1 MTAPVALGSRRELF
15 VDRFLVDRLEG
26 AALHLHPPV
35 RKEVVFQI
43 SQPWESACTACY
55 NLVQEGDRVLL
66 YYRGFYP
73 IGQDYADGAASQ
85 TTNLAVS
92 RDGIRFEQPDLGLVE
107 FEGTRRN
114 NVLIQGHESHN
125 FCVFLDANPA
135 ADPEQRFK
143 AVGGTGR
150 SNLHGFASPDGL
162 RWTPVKEGPLEV
174 TGAFDSLNVP
184 LWDPHVGRYR
194 LFSRYSETKGGRVRA
209 IQSCTS
215 EDFVHWTDPEP
226 HRYGDGVP
234 LEHFYTNATTPC
246 PGAEQILL
254 SFPMRFLPERELD
267 TAGMPYPGSG
277 LSDAVFMSQP
287 RRRPLGPHLPGGLA
301 AARHRPAQLVP
312 PQLHPRPR
320 PGADG
325 RRRVVDLH
333 LGALRVVDEPPAPR
347 GRAAPRVR
355 LGAGRVRRGRA
366 RDAAPAARRRRPAPE
381 LRHLGGRIAAG
392 GDPGRVGTSAAGVRP
407 GGDGPGIRRPARR
420 PGGLEGGGRS
430 LRPEGAPGAPAGGAA
445 GRRSV
450 RSAERLSAAGP
461 RSAWRATAGL
471 IQVEEVPRLHAA
483 GVVLAH
489 QADPR
494 HHISPTQS
502 MEPIRRRTNLDI
514 RRRLSH
520 RRSVVE
526 SCLRFIGESSKRR
539 VGVGWR
545 PGGPGAD

>member
-1 MTAPVALGSRRELF
+1 MTAPATLSSRRELF
-15 VDRFLVDRLEG
+15 VDPFLVDRLEG

-35 RKEVVFQI
+35 RKEVVFQV

-55 NLVQEGDRVLL
+55 NLVQEGDRILL

-73 IGQDYADGAASQ
+73 IGEDYADGAASQ

-92 RDGIRFEQPDLGLVE
+92 RDGIRFEHPELGLVE
-107 FEGTRRN
+107 FAGTRRN

-125 FCVFLDANPA
+125 FCVFLDANPD

-194 LFSRYSETKGGRVRA
+194 LFSRYFETEGGRVRA

-215 EDFVHWTDPEP
+215 EDFVHWTAPQP
-226 HRYGDGVP
+226 HQYADGVP

-246 PGAEQILL
+246 PGAEHILL

-267 TAGMPYPGSG
+267 TAGMPYPGNG
-277 LSDAVFMSQP
+277 LSDAVFMSSRDGVHWDRTFMEAWLRP
-287 RRRPLGPHLPGGLA
+287 RQG
-301 AARHRPAQLVP
+301 PAQLVP

-325 RRRVVDLH
+325 RRRVVHVH
-333 LGALRVVDEPPAPR
+333 LGELRVVDEPAAPR
-347 GRAAPRVR
+347 GGAAPRFR

-366 RDAAPAARRRRPAPE
+366 GHAAAAAR
-381 LRHLGGRIAAG
+381 GGRPCA
-392 GDPGRVGTSAAGVRP
+392 
-407 GGDGPGIRRPARR
+407 
-420 PGGLEGGGRS
+420 
-430 LRPEGAPGAPAGGAA
+430 
-445 GRRSV
+445 
-450 RSAERLSAAGP
+450 
-461 RSAWRATAGL
+461 
-471 IQVEEVPRLHAA
+471 
-483 GVVLAH
+483 
-489 QADPR
+489 
-494 HHISPTQS
+494 
-502 MEPIRRRTNLDI
+502 
-514 RRRLSH
+514 
-520 RRSVVE
+520 
-526 SCLRFIGESSKRR
+526 
-539 VGVGWR
+539 
-545 PGGPGAD
+545 